1 MAGFGRPLR
10 AKRWK
15 YRTSHYLRPLRSAG
29 CIFRLDAWKSHD
41 ACGPPQVFLQGAIE
55 HRLVTS
61 LIQLQA
67 EQKQLAR
74 AIELRFRSGPI
85 WKGCCKALN
94 QSSPLRGR
102 DYLLGQISPVFIG
115 RIDSVFERS
124 IPLTGF
130 NICLAVF
137 FFRTNYFM
145 SILWVE
151 YNHAHGR
158 ASMDSR

>member
-10 AKRWK
+10 AKSWK

-41 ACGPPQVFLQGAIE
+41 ACGSPQVFLQGAIE

-61 LIQLQA
+61 LIQSQA

-85 WKGCCKALN
+85 GGRSLN
-94 QSSPLRGR
+94 NLSPFGDWRRHPMVIQFSYCRGQTKMTGPVSSGAA
-102 DYLLGQISPVFIG
+102 SPQQLPG
-115 RIDSVFERS
+115 PQRLYRLD
-124 IPLTGF
+124 
-130 NICLAVF
+130 N
-137 FFRTNYFM
+137 
-145 SILWVE
+145 
-151 YNHAHGR
+151 
-158 ASMDSR
+158 

>member
-55 HRLVTS
+55 HRLALS
-61 LIQLQA
+61 LIQSQA

-74 AIELRFRSGPI
+74 AIELRFSSGPI
-85 WKGCCKALN
+85 G
-94 QSSPLRGR
+94 GR
-102 DYLLGQISPVFIG
+102 SLQG
-115 RIDSVFERS
+115 FESAKPTPGPRLFTWLDLS
-124 IPLTGF
+124 GLHRTHRQR
-130 NICLAVF
+130 
-137 FFRTNYFM
+137 FRTLDTIDRIQYM
-145 SILWVE
+145 PCRILLPYKLFHV
-151 YNHAHGR
+151 HSLGSVQSRSRSGLHG
-158 ASMDSR
+158 